1 MYRTLTCLTDEH
13 AAWVLPLSALVCWVS
28 CHAAFGLL
36 KQARENAGWAAA
48 IWLAATGAAAGA
60 GIWST
65 HFIAMLGYEPPLSIG
80 YDVRL
85 TLASLGVAIATAFC
99 AASLIRGA
107 AGPIAIV
114 ASGIVLTAGIAAM
127 HFTGM
132 AGVRIPGRFIWDE
145 ALVAAALASAAV
157 LTCAALFVFIRRPT
171 RYPRAVAATLLTGA
185 IATLHFVSMA
195 AVQALPDPSI
205 AAPDDGLARGAL
217 AAGVAAVM
225 LTILAFSALSLFA
238 DRLKRANRALASH
251 GAALRVSEERLA
263 RALDAGSDGLWDWTI
278 ATGQA
283 WYSERWLT
291 MLGYEPGELEGLVGT
306 WRGLLHPQ
314 DALKAQELLQ
324 AHFDGRSPVYE
335 CEYRLRRKDG
345 SWGWVLAR
353 GKVVERD
360 AGDLP
365 QRIVGTHI
373 DIAARKLAEQQ
384 IAHMARHDGLTGL
397 TNRTRFYE
405 LLRLALRQVAHAG
418 GGCAVMCLDLDR
430 FKTVND
436 TVGHMAGDELL
447 KRVAGRIA
455 GCMHPADTVA
465 RMGGDEFA
473 VLVKSDPSE
482 ECLRRLAEELIAVV
496 GKPFSLG
503 GQTIEV
509 GLSIGIA
516 RAPQHGLVET
526 LLFSRADLALYQ
538 AKAEG
543 RNCYRMFD
551 AAMDEAMTR
560 RRELERDLRTALAD
574 GKLELHYQPQVK
586 ASSLK
591 LIGFEALAR
600 WRHPVRGLI
609 PPGEFIPLA
618 EETGLIS
625 ALGEWVLRSACSE
638 AARWTQPLKVAVN
651 LSPRE
656 FQQSDLPERIFA
668 ILAETGLSPSRLEI
682 EITETAIFADMSRAL
697 SILRRLK
704 ALGISIAMDDF
715 GTGYASLATLQAF
728 PFDKIKIDRSFVG
741 QVETSPQ
748 AAVIVRAVLGLG
760 RSLGIGVVAEGVETA
775 GQMRFLVGEDCE
787 ELQGY
792 LFGKPQ
798 PIESFTEAM
807 GGRQAADLATRAAPV
822 RQAAARMAF
831 AS

>member
-1 MYRTLTCLTDEH
+1 MTDEH

-36 KQARENAGWAAA
+36 KQARESAGWAAA

-65 HFIAMLGYEPPLSIG
+65 HFIAMLGHESPLAIG

-85 TLASLGVAIATAFC
+85 TLASLGVAMATAFC
-99 AASLIRGA
+99 AACLIRRA
-107 AGPIAIV
+107 AGAVAIV
-114 ASGIVLTAGIAAM
+114 ASSIVLTAGIAAM

-132 AGVRIPGRFIWDE
+132 AGVRITGRFIWDE
-145 ALVAAALASAAV
+145 TLVAAALASAAV
-157 LTCAALFVFIRRPT
+157 LTCAALFVFTRRPT
-171 RYPRAVAATLLTGA
+171 RYPRAVATTFLAGA
-185 IATLHFVSMA
+185 IGTLHFVSMA
-195 AVQALPDPSI
+195 AMRALPDPSI
-205 AAPDDGLARGAL
+205 AAPEGELARGAL
-217 AAGVAAVM
+217 AAGIAAVM
-225 LTILAFSALSLFA
+225 LTTLAFSALSLFA
-238 DRLKRANRALASH
+238 DRLRRANHALAAH

-263 RALDAGSDGLWDWTI
+263 RALDAGSDGLWDWDI

-283 WYSERWLT
+283 WYSDRWLT
-291 MLGYEPGELEGLVGT
+291 MLGYAPGELEGLIET
-306 WRGLLHPQ
+306 WQGLLHPQ
-314 DALKAQELLQ
+314 DGPKAQGLLQ
-324 AHFDGRSPVYE
+324 AHFDGHSPVYE
-335 CEYRLRRKDG
+335 CEHRLRRKDG

-360 AGDLP
+360 GGDLP

-373 DIAARKLAEQQ
+373 DIEARKLAEQQ

-397 TNRTRFYE
+397 TNRARFCE
-405 LLRLALRQVAHAG
+405 LLGLALREVADEG
-418 GGCAVMCLDLDR
+418 GTCAVMCLDLDR
-430 FKTVND
+430 FKSVND

-447 KRVAGRIA
+447 KRVAGRFA
-455 GCMHPADTVA
+455 GRMHPADTVA

-473 VLVKSDPSE
+473 ILVRSDPSDE
-482 ECLRRLAEELIAVV
+482 GLRRLAADLISVV
-496 GKPFSLG
+496 GKPFPFG
-503 GQTIEV
+503 GQAIEV

-526 LLFSRADLALYQ
+526 LLFNRADLALYQ

-551 AAMDEAMTR
+551 AAMDEAITR
-560 RRELERDLRTALAD
+560 RRELERDLRTALAN
-574 GKLELHYQPQVK
+574 GGLELHYQPQVR
-586 ASSLK
+586 AGSCE

-609 PPGEFIPLA
+609 PPGEFIQLA

-638 AARWTQPLKVAVN
+638 AARWTRPLKLAVN

-668 ILAETGLSPSRLEI
+668 ILAETGLPPSRLEI

-697 SILRRLK
+697 SILMRLK

-775 GQMRFLVGEDCE
+775 GQVRFLVGENCE

-798 PIESFTEAM
+798 PIESFAEVM
-807 GGRQAADLATRAAPV
+807 GGRQACDLAIRAAPV
-822 RQAAARMAF
+822 RQPAARLAF